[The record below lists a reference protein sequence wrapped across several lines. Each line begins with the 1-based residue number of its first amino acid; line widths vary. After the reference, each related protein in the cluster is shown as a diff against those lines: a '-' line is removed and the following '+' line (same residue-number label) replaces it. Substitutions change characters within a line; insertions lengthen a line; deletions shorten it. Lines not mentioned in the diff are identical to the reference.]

1 MLKTKEHISY
11 DINTDQ
17 FTHLK
22 RKENRVL
29 HKVDINE
36 LNKRLNASNR
46 SNFYNTALIVFLCLS
61 CLIVLSLISIN
72 F

>member
-1 MLKTKEHISY
+1 MLKSKEHILY
-11 DINTDQ
+11 DINTDK
-17 FTHLK
+17 FMYLK

-36 LNKRLNASNR
+36 LNKKLNASNR
-46 SNFYNTALIVFLCLS
+46 SSFYNTALIVFLCLS
-61 CLIVLSLISIN
+61 CLIILSLISIN